1 MKQEITHTHTHT
13 HTTLQEAANLYP
25 AQNKS
30 RISWISQ
37 VTACAHI

>member
-1 MKQEITHTHTHT
+1 MKQEITHKIITRSSK
-13 HTTLQEAANLYP
+13 L
-25 AQNKS
+25 AQNKN